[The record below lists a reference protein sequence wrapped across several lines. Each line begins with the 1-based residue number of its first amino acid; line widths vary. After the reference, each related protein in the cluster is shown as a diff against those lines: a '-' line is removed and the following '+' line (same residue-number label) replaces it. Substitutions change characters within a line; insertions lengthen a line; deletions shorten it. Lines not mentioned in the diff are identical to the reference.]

1 MKKGRAERY
10 DRGNSPVRP
19 TTVDAPL
26 PPAPQIGRFAGH
38 LQHTNDG
45 VRVGFRPGSGMTGLR
60 VAAPHPW
67 VPAFAGTT
75 VWVDVGGRRGRR
87 LGISRTLPLGRGLR
101 RNDGR
106 GLAPSRRASGPALAR
121 STGGFF
127 AALKNDSGQGAL
139 ECALSV
145 PVYVLYARDTLR
157 VGSHP
162 APMSGIGL
170 SSAVLATSPASGLL
184 NPQKRQPRH
193 SK

>member
-101 RNDGR
+101 RNEDGGGAGSVTQGIRVRRWR
-106 GLAPSRRASGPALAR
+106 GAAEVLRLRSRM
-121 STGGFF
+121 TGGV
-127 AALKNDSGQGAL
+127 D
-139 ECALSV
+139 
-145 PVYVLYARDTLR
+145 
-157 VGSHP
+157 
-162 APMSGIGL
+162 APE
-170 SSAVLATSPASGLL
+170 
-184 NPQKRQPRH
+184 
-193 SK
+193 